1 MHNKMNK
8 AKTMFGKYKYVILIF
23 LVGIILLLLPS
34 GKKSDSNLTGA
45 AIPAATESS
54 ASQEAQA
61 AEARLAAL
69 LSQIDGA
76 GQVKVLLSYQ
86 CSSETEYATDN
97 GETVIVSAGSGT
109 QAAVE
114 RKTIYPQYLGAVV
127 VCEGADSARVK
138 MDILQAVAQFTGL
151 GTDKI
156 SVLKLRS
163 NIE

>member
-8 AKTMFGKYKYVILIF
+8 AKTIWEKYKYVILIF
-23 LVGIILLLLPS
+23 LVGIVLLLLPS
-34 GKKSDSNLTGA
+34 GKKSAGNPASA
-45 AIPAATESS
+45 AAPAAAETT
-54 ASQEAQA
+54 AAQEAQE
-61 AEARLAAL
+61 AETRLAAL

-86 CSSETEYATDN
+86 CSAETEYAADD

-109 QAAVE
+109 QTAVE

-127 VCEGADSARVK
+127 VCEGAGSPQVRLDV
-138 MDILQAVAQFTGL
+138 LQAVAQFTGL
-151 GTDKI
+151 STDKI

-163 NIE
+163 DME